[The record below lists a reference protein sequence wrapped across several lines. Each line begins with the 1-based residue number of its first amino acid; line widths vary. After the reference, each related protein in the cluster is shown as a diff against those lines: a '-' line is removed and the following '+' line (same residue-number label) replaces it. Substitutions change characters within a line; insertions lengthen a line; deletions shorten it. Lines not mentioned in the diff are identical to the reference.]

1 MPWDQNVTHGFTE
14 VGDQVEAV
22 TMKEKVNAAGEVTDV
37 LLAPGHVAD
46 IQPDLD
52 HLHAWNQEAGGVPDH
67 HDLRDSPP
75 MFPG

>member
-46 IQPDLD
+46 I
-52 HLHAWNQEAGGVPDH
+52 HQEAGGVPDH